1 MDDTFRNNNITIVK
15 ENDFINVML
24 NFIYNNNHNVTN
36 YDEIKEI
43 YVKMVGNGF
52 FFLIN
57 LELTIQLLH
66 QLIYFLNS
74 SQENRENLYEI
85 LTLEDNDNDEDMI
98 D

>member
-85 LTLEDNDNDEDMI
+85 LTLEDNDNDEGMI

>member
-52 FFLIN
+52 FFFNKFRIN
-57 LELTIQLLH
+57 NTI
-66 QLIYFLNS
+66 ITPINIFFK
-74 SQENRENLYEI
+74 
-85 LTLEDNDNDEDMI
+85 
-98 D
+98 